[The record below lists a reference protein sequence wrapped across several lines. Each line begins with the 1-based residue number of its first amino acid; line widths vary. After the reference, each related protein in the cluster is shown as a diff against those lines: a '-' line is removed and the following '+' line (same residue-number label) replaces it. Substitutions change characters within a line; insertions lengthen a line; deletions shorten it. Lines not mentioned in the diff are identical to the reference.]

1 MNNRLR
7 NGLIIAL
14 GISVALNLLL
24 VGVGIGHTFHQPPP
38 MMRMNPMLGLS
49 HFTHDL
55 SDERRKELA
64 QTLRAFRDASRPAI
78 GEMRELQHQLRE
90 EIRREPF
97 DPVRLKRALAALHA
111 HMQASQS
118 TSTDS
123 FVQLMQA
130 LTADERAAL
139 DQHMRQSRRQPPRDR
154 PPRINGPHQGSP
166 HPSDDG
172 PDTPDQQESQPL
184 DAPLPVA
191 PPGD

>member
-64 QTLRAFRDASRPAI
+64 QTLRAFREASRPAI

-90 EIRREPF
+90 EIRREPV

-111 HMQASQS
+111 HMQASQ
-118 TSTDS
+118 TLSTDA
-123 FVQLMQA
+123 FVQLMLA
-130 LTADERAAL
+130 LSAEERAAL
-139 DQHMRQSRRQPPRDR
+139 DESMRQSRRQAMGERPSRFNRRHPDPGHPGLDGADAADSPER
-154 PPRINGPHQGSP
+154 PPF
-166 HPSDDG
+166 
-172 PDTPDQQESQPL
+172 